1 MGLKLDIICNDG
13 SPLQVTEKTIYG
25 DGVQLG
31 VGGAELFLLT
41 MCRAWKERGYD
52 VTLYNNPRE
61 LGVSSFEQRPL
72 NDFRGNDDRDVL
84 LAFRSPNSR
93 IQNAKGMKVW
103 LSCDQ
108 YTIGDFRDFSTKV
121 DKIVTISPFHAKH
134 FFDTYGIGNS
144 HVIDIPVREWDY
156 AETVEKNP
164 LQVLY
169 CHIPDRGLDQLAE
182 IWEHISI
189 KVPDAQLHITSDWR
203 LWDAGISSNLT
214 IPYRLKFAK
223 FNNVTYHS
231 VVSRMDL
238 VKLQQSS
245 MINLYPCTYD
255 ELFCISVAETQ
266 YAGCYPITSDR
277 GALKTT
283 NMGRVLQLS
292 NLQDFVNSTVLT
304 LTNPDYTVEVA
315 ERTKELAQD
324 RFSINNILNQWD
336 DIIFNG

>member
-1 MGLKLDIICNDG
+1 MKIDVICNDG

-61 LGVSSFEQRPL
+61 LGASSFEQRPL
-72 NDFRGNDDRDVL
+72 NDFREKEDRDIL
-84 LAFRSPNSR
+84 IAFRSPNRR
-93 IQNAKGMKVW
+93 IDGAKGKKVW

-108 YTIGDFRDFSTKV
+108 FTIGDFKEFSTKV
-121 DKIVTISPFHAKH
+121 DKIVTISPFHAKY
-134 FFDTYGIGNS
+134 FFDNYGIGNS
-144 HVIDIPVREWDY
+144 TVIDIPVREWDY
-156 AETVEKNP
+156 TEVVEKNP

-182 IWEHISI
+182 IWKYISI
-189 KVPDAQLHITSDWR
+189 KVPEAQLHITSDWR
-203 LWDAGISSNLT
+203 LWDASISPHV
-214 IPYRLKFAK
+214 IAPYRLKFAQ
-223 FNNVTYHS
+223 FENVTYHS
-231 VVSRMDL
+231 VVSRTEL

-245 MINLYPCTYD
+245 AINLYPCTYD

-266 YAGCYPITSDR
+266 YAGCYPITSDY

-283 NMGRVLQLS
+283 NMGRVLSLS
-292 NLQDFVNSTVLT
+292 NIQDFVNATVLS
-304 LTNPDYTVEVA
+304 LTSPGYTCEMAQRLQNVA
-315 ERTKELAQD
+315 QER
-324 RFSINNILNQWD
+324 FGISNILNQWD
-336 DIIFNG
+336 ELVFNG